1 MSILILSCGRTGT
14 NILLETLRGS
24 SVLRAT
30 PIAEDKNVVRRGQIS
45 YKNYLSKCDTA
56 YVDDLNQVKS
66 LMDNNPDLLI
76 LWTIRDLRDTALS
89 KIYRGQPGNDTPIL
103 SDDATFEGC
112 LEDIGWMK
120 QVYDY
125 IKKNY
130 PNRITL
136 VKMEDMILN
145 FKETTQAVCKFCGIP
160 YEDEMENFVSRY
172 RGTVKTTKGKRYKTL
187 DKGQVAL
194 YKRRDEIYDGFY
206 KDHPIDLDA
215 LFEQLGVY
223 ASEFGY

>member
-76 LWTIRDLRDTALS
+76 LWTIRDHAV
-89 KIYRGQPGNDTPIL
+89 QTP
-103 SDDATFEGC
+103 
-112 LEDIGWMK
+112 
-120 QVYDY
+120 
-125 IKKNY
+125 KN
-130 PNRITL
+130 
-136 VKMEDMILN
+136 
-145 FKETTQAVCKFCGIP
+145 
-160 YEDEMENFVSRY
+160 
-172 RGTVKTTKGKRYKTL
+172 
-187 DKGQVAL
+187 
-194 YKRRDEIYDGFY
+194 
-206 KDHPIDLDA
+206 
-215 LFEQLGVY
+215 
-223 ASEFGY
+223 